1 MKLTKAIKK
10 NLKNW
15 QLYLFLLIPL
25 AYIVVFCYIPMLGA
39 QIAFRDYSVKDGIWG
54 SKWVGLK
61 NIVKFLDSP
70 IFDSLMVNTLSL
82 SLYTLAVST
91 PLAIIFALILNSPQ
105 PVFAKQPR
113 PLSIYLILF
122 PLLCWWV

>member
-1 MKLTKAIKK
+1 MPAFRKEKDMKLTKAIKK

-70 IFDSLMVNTLSL
+70 IFDSL
-82 SLYTLAVST
+82 
-91 PLAIIFALILNSPQ
+91 
-105 PVFAKQPR
+105 KD
-113 PLSIYLILF
+113 
-122 PLLCWWV
+122 